1 MMGSTAF
8 RLIAGAFL
16 FAAASPASA
25 AYIFNGTEVAM
36 FDFTKGYNKPG
47 INNVSDGNARIYS
60 ATSPDFGTVHVRV
73 TGWSLEKVKTGKDK
87 YGNPTYTSYVRDSK
101 LEVWNGGLG
110 ITSGDDDGGANN
122 QHTSDNEERKDF
134 FLLQFNAPVA
144 FIGAGFNTYS
154 VLGKT
159 KDSDATIKYGYNYS
173 TPWNCTTG
181 SCGDLNLDG
190 KTEGYL
196 NSLFDGTFESLG
208 NGTSGHRL
216 FSPDIYWGNT
226 WLLGSS
232 FVNKDGKID
241 GFKLSNLA
249 VVPEPATWLM
259 MISGFGLLGGALRR
273 QRRIALA
280 TA

>member
-1 MMGSTAF
+1 MGLGCF
-8 RLIAGAFL
+8 RLAAGAL
-16 FAAASPASA
+16 LLTSAGPASA
-25 AYIFNGTEVAM
+25 AYIFNGTEVAI
-36 FDFTKGYNKPG
+36 FNFTAGYNTPG
-47 INNVSDGNARIYS
+47 VNNVSDGNARFYS

-73 TGWSLEKVKTGKDK
+73 TGWSLEKVKTG
-87 YGNPTYTSYVRDSK
+87 YNSYTTYVRDSK

-122 QHTSDNEERKDF
+122 QHTSDNEGRKDF
-134 FLLQFNAPVA
+134 FLFQFNAPVA

-159 KDSDATIKYGYNYS
+159 KDSDATIKYGFNYNQ
-173 TPWNCTTG
+173 PWNCSVG
-181 SCGDLNLDG
+181 ACGDLNLDG
-190 KTEGYL
+190 KTESYL
-196 NSLFDGTFESLG
+196 NGLFDGTFESLG

-216 FSPDIYWGNT
+216 FSPEIHWGNT
-226 WLLGSS
+226 WIIGSS

-259 MISGFGLLGGALRR
+259 MIGGFGLLGAALRR
-273 QRRIALA
+273 QRRGTVALA
-280 TA
+280 

>member
-1 MMGSTAF
+1 MALSAV
-8 RLIAGAFL
+8 RLAAGAIL
-16 FAAASPASA
+16 LGAASPASA
-25 AYIFNGTEVAM
+25 AYVFNGTEVAI
-36 FDFTKGYNKPG
+36 FNFTTG
-47 INNVSDGNARIYS
+47 NNNNLQDGNARFYS
-60 ATSPDFGTVHVRV
+60 ATSPDFGTVQVRV
-73 TGWSLEKVKTGKDK
+73 TGWSLEKVYAGKDK
-87 YGNPTYTSYVRDSK
+87 YGNAVYTNYVRDSK
-101 LEVWNGGLG
+101 LAVYSGGLG
-110 ITSGDDDGGANN
+110 IISGDDDGGSYN
-122 QHTSDNEERKDF
+122 QHTSDNEGRKDF
-134 FLLQFNAPVA
+134 FLFQFNAPVA

-159 KDSDATIKYGYNYS
+159 KDSDATIKYGFNYS
-173 TPWNCTTG
+173 APWNCSKG
-181 SCGDLNLDG
+181 ACGDLNLDG
-190 KTEGYL
+190 KTESYM

-208 NGTSGHRL
+208 TSASGHRQ

-226 WLLGSS
+226 WIIGSS

-273 QRRIALA
+273 QRKIALS